1 MSYTARIDARACAA
15 HGDCE
20 DLAPEIFLL
29 DGDVATIIGDGPGDL
44 LLEAARVCPSVAIT
58 VLDDGGRQ
66 VYP

>member
-20 DLAPEIFLL
+20 DLAPEIFLI
-29 DGDVATIIGDGPGDL
+29 DGDVAVVVGDGPNDL
-44 LLEAARVCPSVAIT
+44 MLAAARVCPSVAIT
-58 VLDDGGRQ
+58 IVDEAGTQ

>member
-1 MSYTARIDARACAA
+1 MSYTAHIDARACAA

-29 DGDVATIIGDGPGDL
+29 DGDVATIIGDGPDDL
-44 LLEAARVCPSVAIT
+44 LLAAARVCPSVAIT
-58 VLDDGGRQ
+58 VLDDSGGQ

>member
-29 DGDVATIIGDGPGDL
+29 DGDVATIIGDGPDDL
-44 LLEAARVCPSVAIT
+44 LLEAARICPSVAIT
-58 VLDDGGRQ
+58 VLDAGGRQ

>member
-1 MSYTARIDARACAA
+1 MSYSARIDARACAA

-29 DGDVATIIGDGPGDL
+29 DGDVATIIGDGPDDL
-44 LLEAARVCPSVAIT
+44 MLEAARVCPSVAIT
-58 VLDDGGRQ
+58 ILDGDGRQ